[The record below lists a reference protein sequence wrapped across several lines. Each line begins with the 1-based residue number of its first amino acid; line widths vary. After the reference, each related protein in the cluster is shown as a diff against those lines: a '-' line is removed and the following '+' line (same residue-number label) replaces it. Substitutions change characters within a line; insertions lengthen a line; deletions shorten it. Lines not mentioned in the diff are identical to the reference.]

1 MRRGIGPTDPVHNPA
16 VLLLVC
22 AATLTEGLRMANKPR
37 KCCFDFAKRQ
47 FPLKRLQS
55 YKLTSQLCSNQ
66 AVMFKTYAG
75 KLVCARASEPWVKE
89 YIQHFD
95 KKNAGKQGQ
104 L

>member
-1 MRRGIGPTDPVHNPA
+1 MTASRLTLLSAA

-22 AATLTEGLRMANKPR
+22 AATLTEGLRMESKPR
-37 KCCFDFAKRQ
+37 KCCFDFAGRQ

-66 AVMFKTYAG
+66 AVMFKTHTG
-75 KLVCARASEPWVKE
+75 KLVCARLSDPWVQE
-89 YIQHFD
+89 YMRYFD
-95 KKNAGKQGQ
+95 QKNAGKQVP